1 MRHDV
6 DACWAELVAL
16 SLCAAEVVY
25 VRMVLEDIGRAQTAP
40 TLLFVDTRRHG
51 TRGGPRPGPELAD
64 EARRAAALLHA
75 REMES
80 DGEIEVTRVHTNW
93 NIADAL
99 TKALGRDRFR
109 ELTAQFRRARVVG
122 GRALAVV
129 HALGLLD

>member
-1 MRHDV
+1 MKH
-6 DACWAELVAL
+6 VA
-16 SLCAAEVVY
+16 
-25 VRMVLEDIGRAQTAP
+25 
-40 TLLFVDTRRHG
+40 RRHFY
-51 TRGGPRPGPELAD
+51 
-64 EARRAAALLHA
+64 A

-129 HALGLLD
+129 RALGLLN